1 MTTSM
6 KINKDKYLA
15 RCREALDKYTAPK
28 KQYEADLEKWK
39 AESKAWGEK
48 VIKSGQLE
56 MQSNPSGDQYFY
68 AKGKLTSER
77 PHKPVEQKYVP
88 EGIFYWQIDE
98 AVRTLKEV
106 IALMEMTD
114 SDTIGVSLANK
125 AGKWL

>member
-15 RCREALDKYTAPK
+15 RCREALEKYEAPR

-39 AESKAWGEK
+39 VESKAWGEK

-56 MQSNPSGDQYFY
+56 MQNNYVGEQYFY
-68 AKGKLTSER
+68 ATGKLASER
-77 PHKPVEQKYVP
+77 PHKPREEKYVP
-88 EGIFYWQIDE
+88 EGGSYYQIDE

-114 SDTIGVSLANK
+114 SDTIGVSVANK
-125 AGKWL
+125 AGRWL